1 MNTLALQKSLIE
13 RMPKVEG
20 TYTENYNLARHMW
33 FKVGGPAE
41 IAFEPKGLADLSC
54 FLAERPCDVP
64 ITVIG
69 YGSNALIRDGGIPG
83 VVIRLGRAF
92 DDIAIGENKIAAGAG
107 ALAIS
112 VARAAQRKGLAGLEF
127 LSGIPGGI
135 GGALRMNAGA
145 YGREM
150 KDVVLCARAVDLEG
164 NLNVLQT
171 SALGFKYRDC
181 AVPEGWIFIGADLR
195 AEPGDIGTIA
205 THMAEVASAR
215 SGTQPIRTHTGGS
228 TFKNPPGAK
237 AWELIDQA
245 GCRGLRQGGAQV
257 SEQHCNF
264 LINNDN
270 ATAADLEEL
279 GELVRDRVRKSS
291 GITLEWEIR
300 RLGEPAPRGTP

>member
-1 MNTLALQKSLIE
+1 MNTLALQKGLIK
-13 RMPKVEG
+13 RMPKVKG

-41 IAFEPKGLADLSC
+41 IVFEPKDLADLSY
-54 FLAERPCDVP
+54 FLAKRPHDVP
-64 ITVIG
+64 VTVIG
-69 YGSNALIRDGGIPG
+69 FGSNALIRDGGIPG

-92 DDIAIGENKIAAGAG
+92 DEIAINENNVAAGAS

-112 VARAAQRKGLAGLEF
+112 VARAAQRKGLKGLGF

-145 YGREM
+145 HGREM
-150 KDVVLCARAVDLEG
+150 KDVVLRARAVDLQG
-164 NLNVLQT
+164 KLNVLQT

-181 AVPEGWIFIGADLR
+181 AVPEGWIFIGADLK
-195 AEPGDIGTIA
+195 AEPGDMGAIA
-205 THMAEVASAR
+205 THMAEIAAAR
-215 SGTQPIRTHTGGS
+215 SNTQPIRTQTGGS
-228 TFKNPPGAK
+228 TFKNPPGIK

-264 LINNDN
+264 LINNEN

-291 GITLEWEIR
+291 GVTLEWEIR
-300 RLGEPAPRGTP
+300 RLGEPLPRGAS